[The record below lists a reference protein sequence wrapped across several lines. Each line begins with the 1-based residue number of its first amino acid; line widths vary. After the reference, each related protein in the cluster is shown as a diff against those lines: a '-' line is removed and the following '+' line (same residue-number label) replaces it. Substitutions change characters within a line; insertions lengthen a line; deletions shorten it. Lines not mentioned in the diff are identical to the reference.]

1 MAYDNPE
8 LHLAD
13 GVSITFTFQKNDERD
28 ATVTQHRTRD
38 PELCPVLLWSAIIKR
53 ILSYP
58 STDIDSPINT
68 YRVRGE
74 LKEIT
79 SKMILQRLR
88 AVVSHIGEAE
98 LGFKTHEIGTHSI
111 RSGAAMAMYLTGV
124 PVFTIMLL
132 GRWSSDAFLCYI
144 RRQVQ
149 EFSSGVSSRMIAS
162 ANFFTIP
169 DFAHRE
175 DPRAQGNA
183 HNFARRSN
191 IGHDAGRLAQTPAFS
206 LHH

>member
-8 LHLAD
+8 LHLAN

-28 ATVTQHRTRD
+28 AIITQHCTRD
-38 PELCPVLLWSAIIKR
+38 PELCPVRLWSAIIKR
-53 ILSYP
+53 TLSYP
-58 STDIDSPINT
+58 STDIDSPMNT

-88 AVVSHIGEAE
+88 ALVSHIGEAE

-124 PVFTIMLL
+124 PIFTIILL
-132 GRWSSDAFLCYI
+132 GRWSSDAFLHYI
-144 RRQVQ
+144 R
-149 EFSSGVSSRMIAS
+149 
-162 ANFFTIP
+162 
-169 DFAHRE
+169 
-175 DPRAQGNA
+175 
-183 HNFARRSN
+183 
-191 IGHDAGRLAQTPAFS
+191 
-206 LHH
+206 